1 MSRGFDGFEIDD
13 FRDSSFDSGRDV
25 GRGSSSNWNAQTR
38 LYYIHREED
47 SADRLEREGRQRSRK
62 ERLPL
67 AREERVQA
75 ILTQRA
81 RTKYTD
87 RDKDYSLR
95 DSEIHTLSE
104 IGKFRVAATK
114 DVAELA
120 YNGDRTRMEN
130 DVESLA
136 RQGLVRLTSISDAE
150 HNPLQVVTLTK
161 EGNQFLSRGKIL
173 RPDQVTYYG
182 LKKPKEATHDAEL
195 YRLYHKVTDEIE
207 GRGGK
212 VLRVKLDYEIK
223 RELYARLARFSD
235 DKGQGEED
243 LKEKIAN
250 EYHLKVV
257 SGEIPIPDLRIEY
270 VRQNENEIQRRD
282 LELATDH
289 YRPRGLAQKARAGFQ
304 IYARRGDTDR
314 LRRIRDDRE
323 LSAAIFTL

>member
-195 YRLYHKVTDEIE
+195 YRLYHKVTDE
-207 GRGGK
+207 
-212 VLRVKLDYEIK
+212 
-223 RELYARLARFSD
+223 
-235 DKGQGEED
+235 
-243 LKEKIAN
+243 
-250 EYHLKVV
+250 
-257 SGEIPIPDLRIEY
+257 
-270 VRQNENEIQRRD
+270 
-282 LELATDH
+282 
-289 YRPRGLAQKARAGFQ
+289 
-304 IYARRGDTDR
+304 
-314 LRRIRDDRE
+314 
-323 LSAAIFTL
+323 